1 MAGRQRTVGGV
12 LRHFVGSLRDVW
24 IRRPFASNL
33 GYLNDDQDES
43 AMTSSVAASRVRSV
57 ESAAIAGLAY
67 AVLSSASRIL
77 LNSPPAMTAPESEI
91 VAWYSDAGNRAS
103 LTLGLSLSVFA
114 VVSFVWFVAV
124 IRRRVGEREDKFFAT
139 VFLGS
144 GILIAALALVGNGVL
159 ASTAV
164 TVDLL
169 DGRVPDVDVLSAV
182 TGLGRTLLVLVLV
195 RVQAVFIMSA
205 STLAL
210 RTNAF
215 SRWLSYF
222 GYAVALWMFFVP
234 FLIEPLRLGF
244 PIWVAILSVAL
255 LVRRDDLMPDGQ
267 E

>member
-1 MAGRQRTVGGV
+1 
-12 LRHFVGSLRDVW
+12 
-24 IRRPFASNL
+24 
-33 GYLNDDQDES
+33 
-43 AMTSSVAASRVRSV
+43 
-57 ESAAIAGLAY
+57 
-67 AVLSSASRIL
+67 
-77 LNSPPAMTAPESEI
+77 
-91 VAWYSDAGNRAS
+91 
-103 LTLGLSLSVFA
+103 
-114 VVSFVWFVAV
+114 
-124 IRRRVGEREDKFFAT
+124 VGEREDKFFAT